1 MDQSRELQRL
11 EGSSP
16 ARDKASGVGHRR
28 DLRSGHGVLGFPKV
42 WARRSVIVRRRPHG
56 RERETPLSCRGKIFD
71 RLSSLIGADQ
81 ISEDERRLAVHVF
94 YQDGRGF
101 LFVYFA

>member
-1 MDQSRELQRL
+1 VQWTAGLRVCLKSNV
-11 EGSSP
+11 
-16 ARDKASGVGHRR
+16 VGPPPLTR
-28 DLRSGHGVLGFPKV
+28 V
-42 WARRSVIVRRRPHG
+42 VRRRPHG
-56 RERETPLSCRGKIFD
+56 RERETPSSCRGKIFD

-81 ISEDERRLAVHVF
+81 IGEDERRLAVHVF